1 MTAVGTPE
9 RTVDRPGAFAP
20 LRHLP
25 FRFLVAGRTIT
36 MLGNAVA
43 PIALAFAV
51 LDLTGSARDLGLVV
65 GARSLANVLFVLF
78 GGVIADRLPR
88 HLVMVG
94 ASLLAATTQATVA
107 ATVLTGTATI
117 PLLLAMSAVNGAVAA
132 LSMPATAAML
142 PQTVPGGVRQQA
154 NALNRLSINGA
165 MIVGASLGGVLVAA
179 VGPGWGLAVDA
190 TTFALA
196 AALFGPLRM
205 APPAAAPAAAVGD
218 VAEAAASGEAGASPS
233 RASIFSDL
241 RVGWTEFRTRTWL
254 WVVVAG
260 FCVSNAA
267 LTGGVGVLGPLVAD
281 ETLGRKA
288 WGLILAAE
296 TAGMVIGGL
305 VAIRLR
311 LRHLL
316 FYGVAWCLAEV
327 LLLGTLGIAPVVVL
341 LILAALATGF
351 GIEQFSVAWETSMQ
365 EHVPAEKLARVY
377 SYDMLGS
384 FLAIPL
390 GQIVAGPLAEAYGP
404 RPVLVGAAV
413 LCGLVAL
420 AMLASRDV
428 RRLPHEVGLS
438 ESTT

>member
-1 MTAVGTPE
+1 MST
-9 RTVDRPGAFAP
+9 TVDTPDRTDVRPGALAP
-20 LRHLP
+20 LRHAP
-25 FRFLVAGRTIT
+25 FRLLVAGRTVT

-65 GARSLANVLFVLF
+65 GTRSLANVLFVLF

-94 ASLLAATTQATVA
+94 ASVLAAATQATVA
-107 ATVLTGTATI
+107 TTVLTGTATI
-117 PLLLAMSAVNGAVAA
+117 PLLLALSAVNGAVAA
-132 LSMPATAAML
+132 LSMPATAALL
-142 PQTVPGGVRQQA
+142 PQTVPPDVRQQA
-154 NALNRLSINGA
+154 NAINRLSTNGA
-165 MIVGASLGGVLVAA
+165 MIVGAAVGGVLVAA

-190 TTFALA
+190 TTFAVA
-196 AALFGPLRM
+196 AALFALLRV
-205 APPAAAPAAAVGD
+205 APPAPATGVVTPPA
-218 VAEAAASGEAGASPS
+218 

-267 LTGGVGVLGPLVAD
+267 LSGGLAVLGPLVAD
-281 ETLGRKA
+281 ETFGRKA
-288 WGLILAAE
+288 WGVVLAAE

-316 FYGVAWCLAEV
+316 FYGVAWCLGEV
-327 LLLGTLGIAPVVVL
+327 MLLGTLGIAPVVVL
-341 LILAALATGF
+341 LIGAALVTGF
-351 GIEQFSVAWETSMQ
+351 GIEQFSVAWDTSMQ
-365 EHVPAEKLARVY
+365 EHVPADKLARVY

-390 GQIVAGPLAEAYGP
+390 GQVVAGPLADAYGP
-404 RPVLVGAAV
+404 RPVLVGAAA
-413 LCGLVAL
+413 LCGLVAV

-428 RRLPHEVGLS
+428 RRLPHALDLP
-438 ESTT
+438 ESAT